1 MHREHLSG
9 RKDFITIDK
18 SRKLITYFTIV
29 LSYIKFTGGMKIEL
43 YSKEMNLIKM
53 FTVLTSSVC
62 TLSIEDL
69 TSATA
74 IRTSIQYIH

>member
-9 RKDFITIDK
+9 RKDSITIDK

-29 LSYIKFTGGMKIEL
+29 LSYIKFMRGMKIEL
-43 YSKEMNLIKM
+43 YSEEMNLIKM